1 MPKKCDKSKTK
12 TAAIQHFLKS
22 DSPVL
27 KDETNS
33 AILFDM
39 TKCIGCQSCVRACS
53 NIAGQNVLKA
63 IGIDPKNKKK
73 KIVQTTKDIPFG
85 DTNCIAC
92 GQCTVGCPKACL
104 KETDDIKRVTEILKN
119 KKDKIVVVEFAPAIR
134 INMPEALGVKTGQ
147 FQQKN

>member
-73 KIVQTTKDIPFG
+73 KDSS
-85 DTNCIAC
+85 NH
-92 GQCTVGCPKACL
+92 
-104 KETDDIKRVTEILKN
+104 KRYT
-119 KKDKIVVVEFAPAIR
+119 FR
-134 INMPEALGVKTGQ
+134 GH
-147 FQQKN
+147 